1 MDKKIKKQAPN
12 TTTSFFNCR
21 YAPFSDTYPINEP
34 FLIDTENVLIHRM
47 TGLIAQG
54 KSFALYGEPGVGKS
68 MLLKAMAHELDAK
81 TYKHALIPYGGLK
94 KSVLLKEIC
103 EAFDLDTAG
112 RINLLAKIRKRFKP
126 DPDKAFPV
134 IFIDEAQEIERDTLM
149 ALTSILHDP
158 TSGKTAASLI
168 LSGHPKL
175 RKILELD
182 VMAAIRT
189 RMAFIFALP
198 NLNPEQSTNFIQHRL
213 HIAEAD
219 PNIFDE
225 EALECMAMDGT
236 GNRRVLMNLA
246 AMAMEEAARR
256 KEKVVTADLINSLS
270 LEVRA

>member
-1 MDKKIKKQAPN
+1 MDKKSKKQAF
-12 TTTSFFNCR
+12 TTTTGFFNCR

-34 FLIDTENVLIHRM
+34 FLTETENILMHRIM
-47 TGLIAQG
+47 GLLAQG

-68 MLLKAMAHELDAK
+68 MLLKAVAQELDSK

-94 KSVLLKEIC
+94 KSILLKEIC

-112 RINLLAKIRKRFKP
+112 RINLLTKIRKRFKP

-134 IFIDEAQEIERDTLM
+134 ILIDEAQEMERDTLM

-158 TSGKTAASLI
+158 SSGKTAASLI

-198 NLNPEQSTNFIQHRL
+198 GLNPEQSIGFIRHRL
-213 HIAEAD
+213 HSAEAD
-219 PNIFDE
+219 PNTFDE
-225 EALECMAMDGT
+225 EALECMAMDGA
-236 GNRRVLMNLA
+236 GNRRVIMNLA

-256 KEKVVTADLINSLS
+256 KEKVVTAELINSLS
-270 LEVRA
+270 LEGKA